1 MVGIVRQRTHIG
13 SADIQD
19 MFGIARV
26 IGGTTTDLGPS
37 LDQRDAKPE
46 FRILQKLIGEQH
58 AARTAAD
65 DDRMPCCETAH
76 EPAPRFAMK
85 INATTF
91 ASLPILARK
100 LRWQFEK
107 TIILQTM
114 LAKVQDFR
122 EPA

>member
-1 MVGIVRQRTHIG
+1 
-13 SADIQD
+13 
-19 MFGIARV
+19 
-26 IGGTTTDLGPS
+26 
-37 LDQRDAKPE
+37 
-46 FRILQKLIGEQH
+46 
-58 AARTAAD
+58 
-65 DDRMPCCETAH
+65 
-76 EPAPRFAMK
+76 MK

-122 EPA
+122 EPASRSQIIAAGDA